1 MKKVLDLHG
10 IKHSNVNKV
19 LDDFIWECISNNVT
33 QATIITGN
41 SSTMK
46 SIAIQVIGEY
56 GLEPSNYWN
65 FSSYFDIDFI

>member
-10 IKHSNVNKV
+10 VKHSEVNKV
-19 LDDFIWECISNNVT
+19 LDDFIWECISNNVV

-41 SSTMK
+41 SSAMK
-46 SIAIQVIGEY
+46 SIAVQIISEY

-65 FSSYFDIDFI
+65 FGAYFDIDFI